1 MLLLFQS
8 WPSEPCPEAGD
19 IQQAGLAGRVA
30 LERTPTNLGGRCSL
44 VPWMIETIED
54 GFLVLGFWIVDS
66 PIHQFMISFN
76 FMSYHFISFMIQ
88 SKQLLIHYVGPLH
101 VEPPRFSVI
110 AEPWLFNQSGKGLWV
125 SWEETALTTDDV

>member
-30 LERTPTNLGGRCSL
+30 LERTPTNPGGRRSL

-54 GFLVLGFWIVDS
+54 VFFVLGFWVVDS
-66 PIHQFMISFN
+66 LVH
-76 FMSYHFISFMIQ
+76 
-88 SKQLLIHYVGPLH
+88 
-101 VEPPRFSVI
+101 
-110 AEPWLFNQSGKGLWV
+110 
-125 SWEETALTTDDV
+125 